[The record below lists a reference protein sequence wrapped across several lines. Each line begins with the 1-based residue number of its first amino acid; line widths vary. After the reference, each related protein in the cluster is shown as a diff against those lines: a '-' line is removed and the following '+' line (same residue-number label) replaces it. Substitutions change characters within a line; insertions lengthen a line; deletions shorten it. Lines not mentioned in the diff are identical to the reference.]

1 MSKKVLGKISRE
13 AARKHNYFVIPK
25 WIIKHK
31 EGTAEEKIECLVLG
45 MSAGKQTQVHP
56 AQLKIL
62 RAWEEEA
69 QWTLEAALADF
80 MEFQKNYNPIPPMSV

>member
-1 MSKKVLGKISRE
+1 MSKKASGKISRK
-13 AARKHNYFVIPK
+13 AARKHNYFVIPR

-45 MSAGKQTQVHP
+45 MSVGKQTQVHP
-56 AQLKIL
+56 AQLEIL

-69 QWTLEAALADF
+69 QWTLEAALNDF
-80 MEFQKNYNPIPPMSV
+80 MEFQKDYDSIRSVSV